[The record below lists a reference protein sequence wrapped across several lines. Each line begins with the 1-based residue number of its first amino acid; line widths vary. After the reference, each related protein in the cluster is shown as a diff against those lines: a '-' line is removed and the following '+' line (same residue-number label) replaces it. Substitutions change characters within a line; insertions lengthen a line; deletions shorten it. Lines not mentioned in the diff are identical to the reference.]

1 MGKNERIRR
10 MKSEGMHEI
19 KNKYRVRAVKK
30 KKKGLVM
37 TAKKRRRALKAGA
50 SLSAIFVLILGVF
63 AIGSAFLSSVVPNVV
78 PDDFVTVSYEPP
90 VDGSNPADHSALENI
105 GYMNYRFK
113 NQNRWYAEMH
123 GTTTSMGIAQSVNTI
138 KQYSDGV
145 LIMADVTSGFANA
158 GRQFCYVGDEVMW
171 RELPKSSSY
180 KMDSFED
187 MQALTFNDE
196 LEAHMTIPA
205 FKEKNGLPGT
215 EMSVYIINEDT
226 LDRADPVELVTTG
239 EWDDKDFA
247 EKPVYRQTYYLRPG
261 DSEHLGAAAHYA
273 NQMAFT
279 GGLTGL
285 PEFNYITVTYTFDS
299 SWQILRAEINE
310 AYKAQMGITVN
321 CSSDFQTD
329 YEYGTD
335 RAYNSVYES
344 YYKDL
349 VGVGIDDNVEKPLD
363 STALLISSF
372 LTKPVTFEVELEID
386 GRKTSGIISLDA
398 SKLDLEAIMAGGSP
412 DIAAALGGVGL
423 KAQIGDIFIY
433 LEDSTAY
440 ISVHELKAKLPVDK
454 LLTLIG
460 GANAAP
466 EEPEAEETPKVEE
479 PAKTEEAEPQAPVF
493 GIGDPVLSEDGAS
506 ASVHA
511 EINLTS
517 LGVNL
522 VLPIDFKFALDEEKN
537 ASLDSLDLSAQYQ
550 GIDAKIVVK
559 STQKT
564 VADLTDKEDYID
576 LYPYADAVYR
586 LIAGKKLDIGLG
598 YANADISLAGNI
610 GIDFTNGLT
619 AAGEFSLK
627 VGESSK
633 TVAFSLAGG
642 VAYVNL
648 DGIKL
653 AVPVQDA
660 LALIKDFLPQIPTV
674 TEGGAAG
681 GTSQIKN
688 ILDKALS
695 AVFDNDLAALFTL
708 SEEDDAL
715 SIGLK
720 GTELLK
726 LFGVNFDLGDV
737 RLSIDG
743 ASGAVS
749 ANACG
754 AEITLKAGQDVFVDT
769 EGYTDMIPYAN
780 AVIKLLKNETLT
792 AGVSYRAENV
802 AGKAL
807 LVNGSVTLGLSPLA
821 ASGEINVAYGTV
833 QTTVGIVY
841 DTDGYLYLTLDSVKM
856 KANVSD
862 AIRLIASLL
871 VPDDA
876 NAPADSETKTN
887 LYATL
892 EKVLALDFGELIEIS
907 ETKEEGNATLH
918 AAIDGSKLLNLFGVN
933 FDLGEVVLTVGADGV
948 TASAAGVNLTLA
960 GGGTVAE
967 LTEAEKAAFVDL
979 KPVLDAIP
987 DLLEKKAVSLVGSA
1001 VLSAD
1006 GKDYALFLNQ
1016 AIVNFADGIEAYID
1030 ASLVLSETTVDLLV
1044 YINGTKIKL
1053 AIGGYGAELAFC
1065 DFASIGDAVV
1075 ALYADVRETVNPVFG
1090 KELLPE
1096 AKTIGDLLNVLAAL
1110 LTGGE
1115 GNGSGASLGLDGVL
1129 SSLSVTNSNEQNG
1142 LFALKI
1148 MGFTLDIVN
1157 DPDGFVAAKLGYGG
1171 KGLEVTGNLAVSAY
1185 APASPEASV
1194 IPAMPDADYLGKDDF
1209 IELLDYLAAA
1219 LNTVTADGF
1228 TASFRAELPAEAADG
1243 TQYKNVLTGT
1253 AEYGKGGRQAFNV
1266 YNGETK
1272 KSVVVSP
1279 ELYLHVGVAYTDN
1292 GADGSNLYVDAY
1304 IFNYKKSEG
1313 DETLDFFVTLSK
1325 FAAGETGYNPLRL
1338 YASADELMSLL
1349 SVAVSALGIDSRI
1362 LNDYLVSNRL
1372 DLQTVADLKALG
1384 SSLLETLGIG
1394 DIKSLFGKAA
1404 SASEEGTDSF
1414 VRLIDFAQPDENG
1427 VSTLTVG
1434 WKDGKAAISKRT
1446 AQDGKS
1452 YLTGFDLEI
1461 GDTAVGV
1468 ALDAQTEINKA
1479 QIALDESYF
1488 KLEGIA
1494 KLLTLVATSVTHP
1507 ATTADENGNA
1517 VYGSELNK
1525 LIYMNGQ
1532 IKLGISSSLLTDCV
1546 LTINVDSVAV
1556 VFEEDGV
1563 AVNVRF
1569 SYKAVTVKAVG
1580 MVDVVAIVGDSTVNL
1595 TGKNG
1600 MVYIERRQTSE
1611 GATQLDQPKV
1621 LYRAMPLS
1629 NFLSDL
1635 INQVGFL
1642 FNMGDTIKDLL
1653 AQAVGSG
1660 DGSSGS
1666 SPLTINDIGDIA
1678 DLLSC
1683 VYTENA
1689 DGTHEYVLK
1698 VDCSKIKVDGITLG
1712 NLYVTV
1718 DTMINEK
1725 GEEVVRNLGIRGD
1738 DENAPLL
1745 KAVGIITITLNEG
1758 TAFTLRNPRGMIDK
1772 ELQNTY
1778 EGTWKHDLVS
1788 ELSEGMQHRLQE
1800 LDANEWA
1807 GVPFIEGNLATL
1819 SYVINTAHGT
1829 QVIKTQ
1835 TIVVS
1840 TGAKDGNGNVIDPA
1854 GTIYADFSINSYP
1867 SLEAFDNVPGFT
1879 PQWTKIYTQTDA
1891 LPADMTVTAA
1901 YVANEYRN
1909 LTLVSVYEIGGFT
1922 KVGEVWEKSFTYL
1935 YGSALPAA
1943 ENEAYRLVGYCDEY
1957 GQPVSASEI
1966 LKDDMRLYAVWE
1978 PVEYE
1983 IYYIV
1988 DGVETRTAAHYGD
2001 LLSELLPV
2009 PVKNGYEFSHW
2020 SLTQGGAAAEAVT
2033 GNADFYAVFTPKT
2046 YEIVLKSGY
2055 ALDGFTADGNGGY
2068 VKTIDYVYGSET
2080 ALPVG
2085 EFDTVAD
2092 GVNKAMFL
2100 DGFTETEGGEV
2111 LTALSGI
2118 ARNTTLTAVWSEV
2131 KHKVRYVA
2139 NGSAVT
2145 TQNYNDADEIR
2156 LPAVPE
2162 KFGYRGTWKIDGEAI
2177 PQGYRV
2183 YGDLEIRAEY
2193 VAVEYTFKLVSSER
2207 TPGYHEEGGVYVET
2221 YKYTFGGAPVGLSAP
2236 NDALGY
2242 FFGGFYT
2249 RENGSGKK
2257 VESLT
2262 SELVESLAYSIA
2274 DDEIKLYLYWKENTV
2289 TVRYY
2294 SDKMFA
2300 CDGKVS
2306 LKDDA
2311 QNGYYIDVAYR
2322 NHYSIEAYAPKI
2334 KGYQQLGWWVNDGG
2348 SWSQVKDVLS
2358 FYERGAV
2365 KDADNRVLADVALW
2379 AVWIQDIKVTL
2390 TGFYTN
2396 DYLGGK
2402 RYNIK
2407 GEVEGGCAVQGKSL
2421 EIFTALGMKEEMKA
2435 ILDVVGAKST
2445 DKYGNL
2451 GWGGTL
2457 TLKDS
2462 EDKPGV
2468 KTFESLEKDCFNYA
2482 GGWGKG
2488 LATYGGA
2495 IIVKTFSYGDMRI
2508 ETYSASFVSLATYS
2522 VTYRNAVGGDVT
2534 VDNVRVACPFAY
2546 VKDGRVYTFEQSIV
2560 YADELAAAKNIAAPE
2575 AGGSIDEFHTYAWP
2589 HTPIDGNT
2597 TVSAVAIPNLYDV
2610 RFESK
2615 TEIEGFCFDEERG
2628 IYYMDARVRYGESVT
2643 LVHRGEK
2650 LTPFTVTADAKK
2662 NVFDLSL
2669 KVADIAGAIVM
2680 PFSAEGYG
2688 YGFEIEVQSNPDLVT
2703 LSSDVAFIYNGKLV
2717 TETSVSFDTKFVLP
2731 QADAMIAGGYTFLGW
2746 FERQNGGWVQV
2757 TELTYCG
2764 GGNQRTVE
2772 ALWMKNFEAEIT
2784 DASRNKGGWTA
2795 AGYKYTYSAQTAVTG
2810 ANVVGKPVAGEG
2822 ALSVSYSYGFVY
2834 FINDD
2839 ASPTGQSNKMQT
2851 NAYTQYVTADSGSG
2865 VYTSYSTKAYMN
2877 VEAKVTVTVGGIA
2890 TAQTVYAYYQ
2900 Y

>member
-10 MKSEGMHEI
+10 MKKEGMHEI
-19 KNKYRVRAVKK
+19 KNKYRVRAVNK

-37 TAKKRRRALKAGA
+37 TAKKKRRALKAGA

-78 PDDFVTVSYEPP
+78 PDDFVTVSYELPT
-90 VDGSNPADHSALENI
+90 DGSNPADHSALENI

-113 NQNRWYAEMH
+113 NQNGWYAEMH

-171 RELPKSSSY
+171 RELPKNSSY

-187 MQALTFNDE
+187 MLALTFNDE

-321 CSSDFQTD
+321 CTSDFKTD

-386 GRKTSGIISLDA
+386 GKKTSGIISLDA
-398 SKLDLEAIMAGGSP
+398 SKLDLEAIMESGSP

-440 ISVHELKAKLPVDK
+440 ISVHDLKAKLPIDK

-479 PAKTEEAEPQAPVF
+479 PAKAEGAEEKPQAPVF
-493 GIGDPVLSEDGAS
+493 GIDDPVLSEDGAS

-517 LGVNL
+517 LGVKL
-522 VLPIDFKFALDEEKN
+522 VVPIDFKFDFDEEKN
-537 ASLDSLDLSAQYQ
+537 ATLNSLDLSAEYQ
-550 GIDAKIVVK
+550 GINAKVSVK
-559 STQKT
+559 DTQKT
-564 VADLTDKEDYID
+564 VADLTDKDSYIN
-576 LYPYADAVYR
+576 LYPYADAVYK
-586 LIAGKKLDIGLG
+586 LISGKKLDIGLG
-598 YANADISLAGNI
+598 YANGGMSLTGNI

-619 AAGEFSLK
+619 AAGELTLQ
-627 VGESSK
+627 VGEASK

-653 AVPVQDA
+653 AVPINDA
-660 LALIKDFLPQIPTV
+660 VALIKGFLPATSA
-674 TEGGAAG
+674 TEGGAAR
-681 GTSQIKN
+681 GTSQIKS
-688 ILDKALS
+688 IVDKALS

-708 SEEDDAL
+708 SEEDNAL
-715 SIGLK
+715 SVGLK
-720 GTELLK
+720 GTDLLK

-737 RLSIDG
+737 NLSIDG
-743 ASGAVS
+743 ASGAVR

-754 AEITLKAGQDVFVDT
+754 AEITLKAGQGVSVDT
-769 EGYTDMIPYAN
+769 EGYTDILPYAD
-780 AVIKLLKNETLT
+780 ALVRLFESKTFT
-792 AGVSYRAENV
+792 VDVSYKAANV

-807 LVNGSVTLGLSPLA
+807 SVNGSVTLGLSPLA

-862 AIRLIASLL
+862 AIKMIASL
-871 VPDDA
+871 VSPDA
-876 NAPADSETKTN
+876 ESTPAGNETKTEI
-887 LYATL
+887 YATL
-892 EKVLALDFGELIEIS
+892 EKVLALNFGELIEIS
-907 ETKEEGNATLH
+907 ETKEEGNATLN

-933 FDLGEVVLTVGADGV
+933 FNLGEVVLTVGADGV
-948 TASAAGVNLTLA
+948 TASAIGVNLTLA
-960 GGGTVAE
+960 GGGEVETVAE
-967 LTEAEKAAFVDL
+967 ADKAAYVDL
-979 KPVLDAIP
+979 KPVLDALP
-987 DLLEKKAVSLVGSA
+987 DLLEKKAVSLVGSV
-1001 VLSAD
+1001 VLTAD
-1006 GKDYALFLNQ
+1006 GKDYALFVNR

-1030 ASLVLSETTVDLLV
+1030 ASLVMTEATIDLQLYIDTTGV
-1044 YINGTKIKL
+1044 KL
-1053 AIGGYGAELAFC
+1053 ALGGFGAELKFS

-1096 AKTIGDLLNVLAAL
+1096 AKTIGDLLNL
-1110 LTGGE
+1110 
-1115 GNGSGASLGLDGVL
+1115 L
-1129 SSLSVTNSNEQNG
+1129 SSLLSADKEGGKGGLDFSLDSVLAGLSVKNSEEKDG
-1142 LFALKI
+1142 LFALQI

-1157 DPDGFVAAKLGYGG
+1157 EKDGFVGAKVNF
-1171 KGLEVTGNLAVSAY
+1171 KNDGLQVAGDLSVASY
-1185 APASPEASV
+1185 APATPESPV
-1194 IPAMPDADYLGKDDF
+1194 IPAMPEADYLDKNDF
-1209 IELLDYLAAA
+1209 IDLLDYLAAT
-1219 LNTVTADGF
+1219 LNTITSDQFSVG
-1228 TASFRAELPAEAADG
+1228 FRAELPAQTAEG
-1243 TQYKNVLTGT
+1243 VQYANVLTGT
-1253 AEYGKGGRQAFNV
+1253 AEYVKGGGQAFNI
-1266 YNGETK
+1266 YNSETK

-1279 ELYLHVGVAYTDN
+1279 ELYLHIGVSYTDN
-1292 GADGSNLYVDAY
+1292 GAAGSNLYVDAY
-1304 IFNYKKSEG
+1304 IFNYKKSEE

-1325 FAAGETGYNPLRL
+1325 YTDGETGYHPLKL

-1349 SVAVSALGIDSRI
+1349 SVAVSAIGIDNGI
-1362 LNDYLVSNRL
+1362 LNDFLVSNWL

-1384 SSLLETLGIG
+1384 SSLLETIGIG
-1394 DIKSLFGKAA
+1394 DIKSLFGSAA
-1404 SASEEGTDSF
+1404 TADEQETDSF
-1414 VRLIDFAQPDENG
+1414 LKLIDFAQPDENG
-1427 VSTLTVG
+1427 VSTLTIE
-1434 WKDGKAAISKRT
+1434 WKGGKAAISKER
-1446 AQDGKS
+1446 ADDGKN
-1452 YLTGFDLEI
+1452 YLTGFDLAI
-1461 GDTAVGV
+1461 GDTTIGV
-1468 ALDAQTEINKA
+1468 TLDAHTEVKKA
-1479 QIALDESYF
+1479 DVALDESYF

-1494 KLLTLVATSVTHP
+1494 KLLSLVATSVTHP
-1507 ATTADENGNA
+1507 TTTTDENGNT
-1517 VYGSELNK
+1517 VYGSELNQ

-1532 IKLGISSSLLTDCV
+1532 INLGISSSVLKDCV

-1569 SYKAVTVKAVG
+1569 SYKALTVKAVG
-1580 MVDVVAIVGDSTVNL
+1580 MVDVVAINGDSVVDL

-1600 MVYIERRQTSE
+1600 MVYIKRTTTSKGE
-1611 GATQLDQPKV
+1611 TKLDEPEV

-1642 FNMGDTIKDLL
+1642 FNLGSTITDLL
-1653 AQAVGSG
+1653 AKVGGG
-1660 DGSSGS
+1660 DSSGSS

-1678 DLLSC
+1678 DLISC
-1683 VYTENA
+1683 TYTENK
-1689 DGTHEYVLK
+1689 DGTRGYVLQLHLDK
-1698 VDCSKIKVDGITLG
+1698 LKIDSLKLG

-1738 DENAPLL
+1738 DKDKPLL
-1745 KAVGIITITLNEG
+1745 EAVKLITLTLNEG
-1758 TAFTLRNPRGMIDK
+1758 TSFTLRNPRGAVDK
-1772 ELQNTY
+1772 EIQKTY
-1778 EGTWKHDLVS
+1778 EGTWKHDLET
-1788 ELSEGMQHRLQE
+1788 ELSEGMKYRLSGLE
-1800 LDANEWA
+1800 ASKWE
-1807 GVPFIEGNLATL
+1807 GVPFIEGKLTTL
-1819 SYVINTAHGT
+1819 SYVINTARGT
-1829 QVIKTQ
+1829 EVIKTQ
-1835 TIVVS
+1835 SIVVS

-1854 GTIYADFSINSYP
+1854 GTVYADFSINSYP
-1867 SLEAFDNVPGFT
+1867 SLEGYDNVPGYT
-1879 PQWTKIYTQTDA
+1879 PQWTKIYTQSDS
-1891 LPADMTVTAA
+1891 LPADMTVVAA

-1909 LTLVSVYEIGGFT
+1909 LTLVSEYEIEGFT
-1922 KVGEVWEKSFTYL
+1922 KVGDVWEKTYNYL
-1935 YGSALPAA
+1935 YGSALPVAS
-1943 ENEAYRLVGYCDEY
+1943 NEAYRLVGYCD
-1957 GQPVSASEI
+1957 GNGNSVSASEI
-1966 LKDDMRLYAVWE
+1966 LKDDMRLYAKWE

-1983 IYYIV
+1983 IYSIV
-1988 DGVETRTAAHYGD
+1988 DGVETRTTAHYGD
-2001 LLSELLPV
+2001 KLSEILPV
-2009 PVKNGYEFSHW
+2009 PEKDGYEFSHW
-2020 SLTQGGAAAEAVT
+2020 SLNVGGEAAETVT

-2046 YEIVLKSGY
+2046 YEIVLKSNY
-2055 ALDGFTADGNGGY
+2055 ALTGFVADGNGGY
-2068 VKTIDYVYGSET
+2068 IRTIDYVYGSET

-2085 EFDTVAD
+2085 EFDTVVN
-2092 GVNKAMFL
+2092 GVSKAMFL
-2100 DGFTETEGGEV
+2100 DGFTETEGGEL

-2131 KHKVRYVA
+2131 KHKVQYVA
-2139 NGSAVT
+2139 DGGAVT
-2145 TQNYNDADEIR
+2145 SQNYNDGDIIK

-2162 KFGYRGTWKIDGEAI
+2162 KFGYRGEWKLSGEAI
-2177 PQGYRV
+2177 SGDYRV

-2193 VAVEYTFKLVSSER
+2193 VAIEYTFKLVSSER
-2207 TPGYHEEGGVYVET
+2207 TPGYREEGGVYVDT
-2221 YKYTFGGAPVGLSAP
+2221 YKYTFGGAPVGLSSP
-2236 NDALGY
+2236 EDALGY

-2249 RENGSGKK
+2249 RENGGGKK

-2262 SELVESLAYSIA
+2262 SELVESLSYSIVNN
-2274 DDEIKLYLYWKENTV
+2274 EIKLYVYWKDNAV

-2294 SDKMFA
+2294 SDVMFA
-2300 CDGKVS
+2300 YEGEVS
-2306 LKDDA
+2306 TMEA
-2311 QNGYYIDVAYR
+2311 QGAYYIDVKYR
-2322 NHYSIEAYAPKI
+2322 NQYSIEAYAPKV
-2334 KGYQQLGWWVNDGG
+2334 KGYQQLGWWVKSGT
-2348 SWSQVKDVLS
+2348 SWAQVTDVLE
-2358 FYERGAV
+2358 FYGKGAV
-2365 KDADNRVLADVALW
+2365 TDADNRPLADVALW
-2379 AVWIQDIKVTL
+2379 AVWIKDIKVTL

-2396 DYLGGK
+2396 DYWGGQ

-2407 GEVEGGCAVQGKSL
+2407 GEVEGGYAVQGRSA
-2421 EIFTALGMKEEMKA
+2421 EIFAALGMQEEMKA

-2457 TLKDS
+2457 TLTDS
-2462 EDKPGV
+2462 KDKPGV
-2468 KTFESLEKDCFNYA
+2468 KEFASLDSDCYNYA
-2482 GGWGKG
+2482 GGWGRP

-2495 IIVKTFSYGDMRI
+2495 IILKTFSYGDMKI
-2508 ETYSASFVSLATYS
+2508 ETYSAAFVSLATYS

-2534 VDNVRVACPFAY
+2534 VDNVRIACPFAY

-2560 YADELAAAKNIAAPE
+2560 YADELAAKKNIAAPQ
-2575 AGGSIDEFHTYAWP
+2575 ADGAIDEYHTFAWP
-2589 HTPIDGNT
+2589 HTPINGNT
-2597 TVSAVAIPNLYDV
+2597 TISAVPIPNLYAV
-2610 RFESK
+2610 RFESR
-2615 TEIEGFCFDEERG
+2615 TEIEGFTYDEERG
-2628 IYYMDARVRYGESVT
+2628 IYYMDARVRYGETVT
-2643 LVHRGEK
+2643 LVHRGER
-2650 LTPFTVTADAKK
+2650 LAPFTVSADAKK

-2669 KVADIAGAIVM
+2669 KIANIAGASVM
-2680 PFSAEGYG
+2680 PFSVSDDGYS
-2688 YGFEIEVQSNPDLVT
+2688 FEIEVQSNPDYVK
-2703 LSSDVAFIYNGKLV
+2703 LSSDVAFVYGGKLV
-2717 TETSVSFDTKFVLP
+2717 TETTVSFDTEFVLP
-2731 QADAMIAGGYTFLGW
+2731 QGDQMIANGYTFVGW
-2746 FERQNGGWVQV
+2746 FEQKEDGSWVQV
-2757 TELTYCG
+2757 TEFTYAG
-2764 GGNQRTVE
+2764 GANTKTVE
-2772 ALWMKNFEAEIT
+2772 AVWVRNLGIEIT
-2784 DASRNKGGWTA
+2784 DASRSGGGTFSKSTYA
-2795 AGYKYTYSAQTAVTG
+2795 ATVSVSGFEVI
-2810 ANVVGKPVAGEG
+2810 GKPVTGG
-2822 ALSVSYSYGFVY
+2822 NALSVSYDSFSFVY
-2834 FINDD
+2834 FVNNDG
-2839 ASPTGQSNKMQT
+2839 ATGKDYTVKT
-2851 NAYTQYVTADSGSG
+2851 NNFTNQYVSADSFSGSKQ
-2865 VYTSYSTKAYMN
+2865 SKKDYMN
-2877 VEAKVTVTVGGIA
+2877 VELTAKVTIGGIA
-2890 TAQTVYAYYQ
+2890 ITQTVHEYYK